1 LSFREETD
9 KGLLM
14 QIGTEVLKNR
24 ILAPHIPTGSRA
36 KECPQNSKNSSTLIK
51 DAILKLSQ

>member
-1 LSFREETD
+1 